1 MSKKQYVITSINQW
15 NELQEKFQSK
25 NTLTNNYMLPAEIEQ
40 HIRDGKLTV
49 AEGEKNIYL
58 YLRKATCLRLFYYVT
73 DMSEPLTCDMGLD
86 YVSEII
92 YRGMVAPEVEI
103 NYLKNNGFRQGAIRD
118 LLSLNFKDITPYTLQ
133 SGCAIRLANNI
144 EEVADACRLFNE
156 TFDRFSGDFIEETE
170 YSFLLEGNH
179 ITVAIAENGEI
190 AGAVHHDRVKGTA
203 WGRHLAIRPKFRG
216 RSLGKD
222 LYYDFIYRYNNEGVN
237 RFMHW
242 CVSDND
248 RAMQMYEH
256 MGFKPAGRKC
266 ISMMLN
272 NNK

>member
-1 MSKKQYVITSINQW
+1 MKEYIITSIDQW
-15 NELQEKFQSK
+15 NELLEKFQNK

-40 HIRDGKLTV
+40 YIGDGKLTV
-49 AEGEKNIYL
+49 TEGENNLYL
-58 YLRKATCLRLFYYVT
+58 YLRKATCLRLFYYLN
-73 DMSEPLTCDMGLD
+73 DMSEPLSFDRNQD
-86 YVSEII
+86 YVCEII
-92 YRGMVAPEVEI
+92 YRGEVAPDDEI
-103 NYLKNNGFRQGAIRD
+103 NYIKHKGFKQGAIRD
-118 LLSLNFKDITPYTLQ
+118 LLSLNFKDITSYTLQ
-133 SGCAIRLANNI
+133 SGCEIRLANNI
-144 EEVADACRLFNE
+144 EEVADACHLFND

-170 YSFLLEGNH
+170 ITSLLEGNH

-222 LYYDFIYRYNNEGVN
+222 LYYDFIYRYNDEGVN

-266 ISMMLN
+266 LSMILN
-272 NNK
+272 NNNK

>member
-1 MSKKQYVITSINQW
+1 
-15 NELQEKFQSK
+15 
-25 NTLTNNYMLPAEIEQ
+25 MLPAEIEQ
-40 HIRDGKLTV
+40 HIEEERLSV
-49 AEGEKNIYL
+49 AEEENNLYL
-58 YLRKATCLRLFYYVT
+58 FLRKATCMRVFYYLT
-73 DMSEPLTCDMGLD
+73 DMSEPLTCDMNQD

-92 YRGMVAPEVEI
+92 YRGEVAPEVEI
-103 NYLKNNGFRQGAIRD
+103 NFLKKNGFSQGAIRD

-133 SGCAIRLANNI
+133 SGCEIRLAKNI
-144 EEVADACRLFNE
+144 EEVAYACRLFND
-156 TFDRFSGDFIEETE
+156 TFDKLSGDYIEEIE
-170 YSFLLEGNH
+170 FPCLLEDNH

-203 WGRHLAIRPKFRG
+203 WGRHLAIRPEFRG

-222 LYYDFIYRYNNEGVN
+222 LYYAFIYKYNNEGTT

-242 CVSDND
+242 CTSDNG

-256 MGFKPAGRKC
+256 MGFKTTGRSC
-266 ISMMLN
+266 ISMILS